1 MMKANTAMQ
10 MMIGVCSCSA
20 VKQGMMQQIMTMEMI
35 VHVEAS
41 HRDLY
46 FMGFVSIVDEL
57 KLVVANVVSRA
68 KFCNSRSKKRGCLIM
83 RHPLFIGI
91 RRKFIGDE
99 SMPGSICIEQ
109 EIR

>member
-1 MMKANTAMQ
+1 MMS
-10 MMIGVCSCSA
+10 GVKSCSA
-20 VKQGMMQQIMTMEMI
+20 VRQGMMQQIITMEII

-41 HRDLY
+41 HRELY

-68 KFCNSRSKKRGCLIM
+68 KFCNSRSKKKRLSQNETASFFM
-83 RHPLFIGI
+83 GI
-91 RRKFIGDE
+91 RRKLFRYYFKRE
-99 SMPGSICIEQ
+99 SICSER

>member
-1 MMKANTAMQ
+1 

-20 VKQGMMQQIMTMEMI
+20 VKQGMMQQIITMEMI

-46 FMGFVSIVDEL
+46 FIGFVVIVDEL

-68 KFCNSRSKKRGCLIM
+68 IFCNSWSEKRGCLSK
-83 RHPLFIGI
+83 RDSLFFYGY
-91 RRKFIGDE
+91 
-99 SMPGSICIEQ
+99 
-109 EIR
+109 